1 MRRNPRTRRSS
12 DAADRSGRAGQGSG
26 GQSRLIDGVLLLD
39 KPLGLSSTAAGLRVR
54 RLLGATKAGHVG
66 SLDPLATG
74 MLPICLGEATKL
86 AGEILDGDKVYQFRI
101 RLGRRTSTGDVEGE
115 VVATA
120 AVPPLERGAVEA
132 VLRSFLGE
140 SQQVPPMYSA
150 IKQAGQP
157 LYKLARAGV
166 TVERKPRAI
175 RIQRLDL
182 LTLEPDALEL
192 RVECG
197 KGTYVRV
204 LAEDIATALGTVGH
218 VDLLRRQSVQPF
230 TAERMV
236 TLEALQAALDSKT
249 ELPLIA
255 PAEAVGHLPAVN
267 LAADA
272 ARRLQQGQIVSVAE
286 GAASPAGV
294 ADAAGEITVRV
305 LGPEGRFLGLG
316 RLCAPGRLAAK
327 RLVAQPLSE

>member
-1 MRRNPRTRRSS
+1 
-12 DAADRSGRAGQGSG
+12 
-26 GQSRLIDGVLLLD
+26 LIDGVLLLD

-54 RLLGATKAGHVG
+54 RMLGASKAGHVG

-86 AGEILDGDKVYQFRI
+86 AGEILDGDKVYGFRI

-120 AVPPLERGAVEA
+120 AVPGLERGAIEA
-132 VLRSFLGE
+132 VLKGFLGE
-140 SQQVPPMYSA
+140 SLQVPPMYSA

-166 TVERKPRAI
+166 TVERKPRPI
-175 RIQRLDL
+175 RIERLELIDIVPGA
-182 LTLEPDALEL
+182 TAPDALEL

-204 LAEDIATALGTVGH
+204 LAEDIASALGTVGH
-218 VDLLRRQSVQPF
+218 VDMLRRESVQPF

-236 TLEALQAALDSKT
+236 TLEALQAAIDAKA
-249 ELPLIA
+249 EFPLIG
-255 PAEAVGHLPAVN
+255 PAEAVGHLPAIT
-267 LAADA
+267 LPADA
-272 ARRLQQGQIVSVAE
+272 ARRLQQGQMVSVAPDPTV
-286 GAASPAGV
+286 SSAGV
-294 ADAAGEITVRV
+294 DADRPVDVPREVTVRV
-305 LGPEGRFLGLG
+305 HGPEGQFLGLG